1 MNITVIHA
9 KDEVLDFA
17 AQELAAYLSRMLPHD
32 GGELSVTLEIVPGS
46 DESANDTFRVHLSP
60 NEGTISGNSGRAVL
74 LGVYDCLHT
83 LGCRFLAPGRENELV
98 PAISLS
104 SIALDYG
111 KTAALRHRGVCIE
124 GADSRE
130 NILRFIDWL
139 PKLGYNAFFL
149 QFKTPY
155 VFLNR
160 WYSHLNNPL
169 LPPESFTPE
178 DAEAV
183 MAEAETEMRRR
194 GLMLHKVG
202 HGWTGEVLG
211 YPSLSWDRDPS
222 PLSEDRRPFAA
233 MLGGVRELYTG
244 VPTNTNLCLSNPDAI
259 DRFAG
264 LVVRYAKNNP
274 GTDYLHIWLADEYN
288 NVCECPA
295 CREATVSDQYVCLL
309 NEIDRRLSDAGLS
322 TKLVFLLYQELLW
335 PPVRARLAHPERF
348 VLMFAPI
355 SRTFES
361 SYDTDGETPPI
372 PHFARNRITLPVS
385 LRENLAFLRGWQAQF
400 AGDSFVYDYPLGRA
414 HYGDLGYVGIARVI
428 HGDIRQLGALGLNG
442 YVSCQE
448 LRAALPNTLPNYVM
462 GRALFDGSVSAGEA
476 IDEYFDA
483 AYGERAGAAKAFLS
497 ALSAFSRCDYVNGK
511 GPREDEDMAGR
522 MERAAALCKAFCDQA
537 PERAQETDEC
547 VAGFLDRLGYH
558 AQVAGLFAGALVHLA
573 KGEHAQACER
583 YDALCGFIRAHEAK
597 YQPWLDVYRIIEV
610 TRKYTGF

>member
-1 MNITVIHA
+1 MNITVTHA
-9 KDEVLDFA
+9 PDEVLGFA
-17 AQELAAYLSRMLPHD
+17 AQELTAYLSRMLSGH
-32 GGELSVTLEIVPGS
+32 GGELSVALEVATES
-46 DESANDTFRVHLSP
+46 DEIENDVFHVRLSP
-60 NEGTISGNSGRAVL
+60 RGGTISGNGARAVL
-74 LGVYDCLHT
+74 LGVYDGLRE
-83 LGCRFLAPGRENELV
+83 LGCRFLAPGLENERV
-98 PAISLS
+98 PAIAPSAL
-104 SIALDYG
+104 ALDYG

-149 QFKTPY
+149 QFKSPY

-169 LPPESFTPE
+169 LPSEPFTPA

-183 MAEAETEMRRR
+183 MTEAEAEMRRR

-222 PLSEDRRPFAA
+222 PLAQDKRPFAA
-233 MLGGVRELYTG
+233 LLGGSRDLFTG
-244 VPTNTNLCLSNPDAI
+244 VPTNTNLCFSNPDAV
-259 DRFAG
+259 DRFAE

-274 GTDYLHIWLADEYN
+274 GADYLHIWLADEYN

-295 CREATVSDQYVCLL
+295 CRKTTVSDQYISLL
-309 NEIDRRLSDAGLS
+309 NEIDRRLSAAELS

-335 PPVRARLAHPERF
+335 PPVEARLAHPERF

-355 SRTFES
+355 SRTFEA
-361 SYDTDGETPPI
+361 SYDTSGETPPI
-372 PHFARNRITLPVS
+372 PPFDRNRITLPTS

-428 HGDIRQLGALGLNG
+428 HGDIRRLNALALNG

-448 LRAALPNTLPNYVM
+448 LRAGLPNTLPNYAM
-462 GRALFDGSVSAGEA
+462 GRALFDGDVSAGEV

-483 AYGERAGAAKAFLS
+483 ANGESADMAKAFLS
-497 ALSAFSRCDYVNGK
+497 ALSDLSRCDYVNGK
-511 GPREDEDMAGR
+511 GPREDADMADR
-522 MERAAALCKAFCDQA
+522 MERAATLCTAFGNQA
-537 PERAQETDEC
+537 PVDESETVAC
-547 VAGFLDRLGYH
+547 VAGFCDRLRYH
-558 AQVAGLFAGALVHLA
+558 AQVMGLFAGALSHLA
-573 KGEHAQACER
+573 KGERAQAREC
-583 YDALCGFIRAHEAK
+583 YNALCGFIRAHEQE

-610 TRKYTGF
+610 TQKYTGF

>member
-1 MNITVIHA
+1 MNITVTHA
-9 KDEVLDFA
+9 PDEVLGFA
-17 AQELAAYLSRMLPHD
+17 AQELKAYLSRMLPRD
-32 GGELSVTLEIVPGS
+32 GGELAVALEVAPECGS
-46 DESANDTFRVHLSP
+46 SANDAFRVRLSP
-60 NEGTISGNSGRAVL
+60 SAGTISGNCSRAVL

-83 LGCRFLAPGRENELV
+83 LGCRFLAPGRENERV
-98 PAISLS
+98 PATSPSSL
-104 SIALDYG
+104 ALDYG

-169 LPPESFTPE
+169 LPPEPFTPE

-183 MAEAETEMRRR
+183 MAEAEAEMRRR

-211 YPSLSWDRDPS
+211 YPSLTWDRDPS
-222 PLSEDRRPFAA
+222 PLAEDKRPFAA
-233 MLGGVRELYTG
+233 MLDGTRGLFTG
-244 VPTNTNLCLSNPDAI
+244 VPTNTNLCFSNPDAV
-259 DRFAG
+259 DRFAS
-264 LVVRYAKNNP
+264 LVVRYAQNNP
-274 GTDYLHIWLADEYN
+274 DADYLHIWLADEYN

-295 CREATVSDQYVCLL
+295 CRETTVSDQYVSLL
-309 NEIDRRLSDAGLS
+309 NEIDRRLSDAGLA

-335 PPVRARLAHPERF
+335 PPLKARLEHPDRF

-361 SYDTDGETPPI
+361 SYDTSGAVPLIPP
-372 PHFARNRITLPVS
+372 FARNRITLPVS

-400 AGDSFVYDYPLGRA
+400 SGDSFVYDYPLGRA
-414 HYGDLGYVGIARVI
+414 HYGDLGYVGISRVI

-448 LRAALPNTLPNYVM
+448 LRAGLPNTLPNYVM
-462 GRALFDGSVSAGEA
+462 GRALFDGDVSADEVIG
-476 IDEYFDA
+476 EYFDA
-483 AYGERAGAAKAFLS
+483 AYGESAGAAKAFLS
-497 ALSAFSRCDYVNGK
+497 TLSALSRCDYVNGK
-511 GPREDEDMAGR
+511 GPREDDNMARR
-522 MERAAALCKAFCDQA
+522 MEQAAELCAAFCVQA
-537 PERAQETDEC
+537 PERVQETDEC
-547 VAGFLDRLGYH
+547 TAGFLSRLGYH
-558 AQVAGLFAGALVHLA
+558 AQVAGLFAGALAHLA
-573 KGEHAQACER
+573 KGERAQAREG
-583 YDALCGFIRAHEAK
+583 YDALCGFIRVHETA
-597 YQPWLDVYRIIEV
+597 YQPWLDVYRIVEV
-610 TRKYTGF
+610 TQKYTGF